1 MGVALVSLDVSGGG
15 TYVSLTPFHIGEAGS
30 DGGQTNN
37 NNKQFSRFLIFLLAF
52 RSTELPVV
60 YQSPFCTA
68 SENAKSFCC
77 DEVLHCNGGHRLASY
92 AFFDVRLP
100 PMSMDSN

>member
-37 NNKQFSRFLIFLLAF
+37 NNNIVIQLYYRRRAVIRNSN
-52 RSTELPVV
+52 V
-60 YQSPFCTA
+60 
-68 SENAKSFCC
+68 
-77 DEVLHCNGGHRLASY
+77 EV
-92 AFFDVRLP
+92 
-100 PMSMDSN
+100 